1 MAQEGEENK
10 VQTSITSLFNYWG
23 QNSYGSRGNDTKW
36 QQKDLG
42 AYCEDTSVNVIP
54 IAFLDAFFGPGGVPI
69 INLANS
75 CENATFPDTSLMDCS
90 GLSPAITS
98 CQNNGKIV
106 TISLGGDSASVG
118 FTTESQAKNFAKQIW
133 DMFLGG
139 QSEIRPFG
147 SAILDGVDLDIE
159 AGSADRYA
167 AFVKQ
172 IKTLSMGAGKRYYI
186 TGAPQCPF
194 PDAYLGKALSK
205 VFFDMFYNN
214 PCGLNH
220 FDDQS
225 SSGRLGETPKRQSE
239 RKRLKVYIGAPAS
252 MTSAG
257 TGYVNASILGNI
269 ALHTQSSFPSF
280 GGVMFWDMSQAYGE
294 HKSAVYKRIAEP
306 GTKRMITFIK
316 QSKMSS
322 RRTM

>member
-1 MAQEGEENK
+1 MYACC
-10 VQTSITSLFNYWG
+10 ISLPHSRNPQRTYSHWG

-54 IAFLDAFFGPGGVPI
+54 IAFLDTFFGPGGVPI

-75 CENATFPDTSLMDCS
+75 CENATFPNTSLMDCS

-98 CQNNGKIV
+98 CQNHGKIV
-106 TISLGGDSASVG
+106 TISLGGDSAS
-118 FTTESQAKNFAKQIW
+118 AKNFAKQIW

-147 SAILDGVDLDIE
+147 SAVLDGVDLDIE
-159 AGSADRYA
+159 AGFADWYA

-205 VFFDMFYNN
+205 VLFDMFYNN

-225 SSGRLGETPKRQSE
+225 SSGWNFDQWDAWARHQSVNPNV
-239 RKRLKVYIGAPAS
+239 KVYIGAPAS
-252 MTSAG
+252 TTSAG
-257 TGYVNASILGNI
+257 TGYVNAAAN
-269 ALHTQSSFPSF
+269 SFPSF
-280 GGVMFWDMSQAYGE
+280 GGVMFWDMSQA
-294 HKSAVYKRIAEP
+294 
-306 GTKRMITFIK
+306 
-316 QSKMSS
+316 
-322 RRTM
+322 